1 MLFKHRQRFGQ
12 IVAIGVVGGDGGEL
26 PVHAAALDALDRLV
40 QRNESVPTE
49 LHVGDHGIEEIRR
62 DVEVPVDAER
72 LFGRGRDPMQHQDR
86 ADAADE
92 WPGERRQ
99 PGIPGH
105 VEGQFPDRFAPVD
118 HSFTFYA

>member
-26 PVHAAALDALDRLV
+26 PVHAAAPDAFDRLV
-40 QRNESVPTE
+40 QRNEGIAPG
-49 LHVGDHGIEEIRR
+49 LHVGDHGIEKIRR
-62 DVEVPVDAER
+62 YVEMAVYAER
-72 LFGRGRDPMQHQDR
+72 LFRGGRDAMQHQDR

-92 WPGERRQ
+92 RLGERRQ

-105 VEGQFPDRFAPVD
+105 VQRQFPDRFARVD
-118 HSFTFYA
+118 HSFTFCA